1 MDFEN
6 LDFFTKGEFSTVAIV
21 VRRVSSGKHGA
32 NAPAPFGGECEAL
45 VADEAYM
52 RTSPLFVTR
61 KPTDSATSGFTELS
75 GIFDE
80 NYQDFG
86 EYSEGRKYCLQVQ
99 TTEAERLKKGDCLTI
114 YGKNYAIVSF
124 EPKQDGK
131 LTSIVLKQDFS

>member
-21 VRRVSSGKHGA
+21 VRFAS
-32 NAPAPFGGECEAL
+32 EI
-45 VADEAYM
+45 
-52 RTSPLFVTR
+52 
-61 KPTDSATSGFTELS
+61 S

-131 LTSIVLKQDFS
+131 LTSVVLKQDFS